1 MTLDE
6 YRAKLEAAGI
16 ATKAPALDPSW
27 TRLSTD
33 EAEQE
38 PAEDEIEV
46 SEEDV
51 PLEER
56 QASCE
61 WTKSVIMDKEETFVD
76 WDVQMSPVVCATFG
90 DMDITIT
97 SGYTVANTIG
107 GSAGLDFALVK
118 DKIGSRFSVDYS
130 RTYTS
135 STLIAHKSTV
145 YKGNCGV
152 VITKPIT
159 TRRSGRIMQGCP
171 GSFKQIA
178 TWYADSH
185 KEESYGGV
193 KWVEGFIDNC
203 QKRQASGT
211 RLSRCT
217 GGGNFV

>member
-27 TRLSTD
+27 TKLSTD
-33 EAEQE
+33 EE
-38 PAEDEIEV
+38 PSPDEKIEV

-51 PLEER
+51 PLEKR
-56 QASCE
+56 QASCQY
-61 WTKSVIMDKEETFVD
+61 TKSVILDKEETFVD

-97 SGYTVANTIG
+97 SGYSVANMIG
-107 GSAGLDFALVK
+107 GSAGLDIALVK
-118 DKIGSRFSVDYS
+118 DKIGSRFGVDYS

-135 STLIAHKSTV
+135 STLIAHKSTI

-171 GSFKQIA
+171 GSFKQVA

-203 QKRQASGT
+203 QRRQPSGQ
-211 RLSRCT
+211 RLARCT
-217 GGGNFV
+217 GGGYFV

>member
-1 MTLDE
+1 MTLNE
-6 YRAKLEAAGI
+6 YRFRLEAVGV

-27 TRLSTD
+27 TVLSTD
-33 EAEQE
+33 EAEK
-38 PAEDEIEV
+38 PAADKIEV

-51 PLEER
+51 PFEKR
-56 QASCE
+56 QASCG
-61 WTKSVIMDKEETFVD
+61 WTKSVIVDKTEEFVD
-76 WDVQMSPVVCATFG
+76 WDVQMSPVVCASFG
-90 DMDITIT
+90 DTDITIT
-97 SGYTVANTIG
+97 SGYSVANQVG
-107 GSAGLDFALVK
+107 GSAGLDFTLVK
-118 DKIGSRFSVDYS
+118 NVLGAKFNVDYS

-135 STLIAHKSTV
+135 STLIAHKSTI

-171 GSFKQIA
+171 GSFKQVA

-203 QKRQASGT
+203 QRRQPSGQ
-211 RLSRCT
+211 RLARCT
-217 GGGNFV
+217 GGGYFV